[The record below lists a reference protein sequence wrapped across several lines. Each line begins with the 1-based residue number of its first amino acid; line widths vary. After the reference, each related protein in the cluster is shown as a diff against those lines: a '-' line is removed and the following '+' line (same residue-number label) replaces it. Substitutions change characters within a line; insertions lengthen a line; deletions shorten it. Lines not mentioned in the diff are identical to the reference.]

1 MPKSS
6 PHAKTATATATAK
19 APSARGRTK
28 TAVSDSQKSKPRQDA
43 RRTKAAA
50 KDTVRVPDVDAQ
62 QQVDELRALWNE
74 FKDSR
79 SAEARERLIL
89 HYAPLVK
96 YVASRDQHLQVLA
109 DHPFGHAELTR
120 RRAIGQ
126 RLPIVTP

>member
-6 PHAKTATATATAK
+6 PKAKTATATAK
-19 APSARGRTK
+19 APSARGRSK
-28 TAVSDSQKSKPRQDA
+28 TAVSDSQNSKPRQDA
-43 RRTKAAA
+43 RRTKAPV

-62 QQVDELRALWNE
+62 QQIDELRALWNE

-96 YVASRDQHLQVLA
+96 YVASLSRRVC
-109 DHPFGHAELTR
+109 
-120 RRAIGQ
+120 RRAWSRRISSPTGCS
-126 RLPIVTP
+126 V